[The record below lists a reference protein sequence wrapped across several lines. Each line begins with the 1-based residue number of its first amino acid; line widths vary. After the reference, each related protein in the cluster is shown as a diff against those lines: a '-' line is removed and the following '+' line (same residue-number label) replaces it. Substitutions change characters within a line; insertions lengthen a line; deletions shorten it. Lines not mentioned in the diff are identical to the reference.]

1 MSFRARIA
9 ASVALTGAALLCSA
23 EPAAAQFYY
32 RNTGGWGGRM
42 TSNYGY
48 GVPNGYYNPWG
59 WGNSGWGGGDPY
71 GGSIYGSVAEFQSR
85 HPLPVVNEGLVAIYP
100 GTTLYVA
107 GDIADGRLVNMRA
120 IDEPQEPSRVLK
132 LHMWQKEGK
141 PDTFL
146 QVTNYFREDIKF
158 RAGMMLP
165 SGDDVY
171 ATSSCLV
178 LSNGRHVFEHWPHA
192 IFQLLLDEFHV
203 VDTSSDKAV
212 CK

>member
-1 MSFRARIA
+1 MLLARFVA
-9 ASVALTGAALLCSA
+9 ACASA
-23 EPAAAQFYY
+23 ILFLPAAIAGEGSEETPKELLELCAQVRCYPPGPL
-32 RNTGGWGGRM
+32 RINL
-42 TSNYGY
+42 
-48 GVPNGYYNPWG
+48 
-59 WGNSGWGGGDPY
+59 DD
-71 GGSIYGSVAEFQSR
+71 GSVAEFQSR